1 MALKWKWALSNL
13 LLVCSVLGL
22 TSLYLDEGL
31 DFVDFTLLVLV
42 AALVGVFSFA
52 ASRFAL
58 RPLRH
63 LTAATRNL
71 ASGNL
76 SGPYP
81 LSTESTSELAE
92 LEGALSDLG
101 LQTRE
106 RIAQITTEKSR
117 LETIL
122 NSITEG
128 ILVVGLDGRIA
139 LANRAL
145 GGLFGAEFPLEGRR
159 PVEVAR
165 NSVVEE
171 AIDQGLESG
180 EEIHLETSLAGG
192 VERHL
197 DVRVAPVGR
206 GDEQTGVVVVFYD
219 VTRLRQLER
228 MRKDFVANV
237 SHELRTPLTTIKG
250 CAETLEDGAL
260 EDRRAAERFLG
271 MITSQSGRLNLL
283 LEHLLELSRL
293 ESDDLEI
300 RRESC
305 VLRPLVENCA
315 AGLSQLAT
323 GKNIPIEVDIP
334 MDLEVNCD
342 PRQIEQA
349 LFNLLDNAVKYTP
362 ENGKVQVSARHPEKE
377 SGGENQHI
385 AIEVRDTGI
394 GISSEHQKRVFE
406 RFYRVD
412 TGRSR
417 ALGGTGLGLSI
428 VRHIAEAHGG
438 GVYVKSA
445 MGQGSTFGITL
456 PATPSECG
464 R

>member
-13 LLVCSVLGL
+13 LLVCAVLAL
-22 TSLYLDEGL
+22 TALFLDEGVGFA
-31 DFVDFTLLVLV
+31 DFPLMVLV
-42 AALVGVFSFA
+42 ATLVGVFSIA
-52 ASRFAL
+52 APRFAL

-71 ASGNL
+71 ASGGL
-76 SGPYP
+76 PEPYS

-92 LEGALSDLG
+92 LERALSDLG

-128 ILVVGLDGRIA
+128 ILVVGRDGRIV

-145 GGLFGAEFPLEGRR
+145 EGLFGAEFPLEGRP

-171 AIDQGLESG
+171 AIDQGLKSG
-180 EEIHLETSLAGG
+180 EEIHLETSLTGG

-197 DVRVAPVGR
+197 DVRVAPVGK

-237 SHELRTPLTTIKG
+237 SHELRNPLTTIKG
-250 CAETLEDGAL
+250 CAETLVDGAL
-260 EDRRAAERFLG
+260 EDRRAAGRFLG
-271 MITSQSGRLNLL
+271 MITSQSDRLNLL

-293 ESDDLEI
+293 ESEDLEI

-305 VLRPLVENCA
+305 MLRPLVENCA

-323 GKNIPIEVDIP
+323 DKKIPIELDIAG
-334 MDLEVNCD
+334 DLEVNCD

-349 LFNLLDNAVKYTP
+349 LFNLLDNAIKYSSG
-362 ENGKVQVSARHPEKE
+362 NGEVQVSARHLEEQREGE
-377 SGGENQHI
+377 SQHI
-385 AIEVRDTGI
+385 AIEVRDSGI

-412 TGRSR
+412 KGRSR

-438 GVYVKSA
+438 SVYVKSIL
-445 MGQGSTFGITL
+445 GQGSTFGFTL
-456 PATPSECG
+456 PATPPDSS